1 MLNSTEKKVRL
12 LRTYLGGYPLWLAW
26 QVTYRCN
33 FRCGFCQYW
42 KDPQGKLP
50 EQTLEQFEYGARQ
63 LARAGSMFI
72 SLAGGEPLLRDDIVD
87 IARIINRWHLGF
99 ITTNGYLM
107 TPELAN
113 DLYEA
118 GLWGVSVSIDYVD
131 PAKHDKRRGVK
142 GAFERAVKALEYL
155 ARTKR
160 KAWQRVNLMTV
171 LMHDN
176 VDEIEELI
184 KLAGEFNAYFMVQ
197 PYCILKTG
205 DSQFICRDKNI
216 SNYMLELRQR
226 YPNMLSNPYFLSQ
239 FDNALNGGVKGC
251 KAGKAFF
258 NIDSIGNVSIC
269 VEKRN
274 SPVGNIYNDN
284 IIEIFTRMRK
294 SAKTNTCK
302 ACWYNCRGEVESLYN
317 PYGLLRSLPTYL
329 FDTGYAPRITE
340 NTTIR
345 KGANIN
351 GNTICYNRSAFQRQ
365 DNDTLCVKRN

>member
-1 MLNSTEKKVRL
+1 MLNSTEKKARL
-12 LRTYLGGYPLWLAW
+12 LRTYIGGYPLWLAW

-42 KDPQGKLP
+42 KDPQGKMP

-63 LARAGSMFI
+63 LARVGSMFI

-107 TPELAN
+107 TPELEQ
-113 DLYEA
+113 DLYYA
-118 GLWGVSVSIDYVD
+118 GLWGVSVSIDYANPD
-131 PAKHDKRRGVK
+131 KHNRRRGVK
-142 GAFERAVKALEYL
+142 NAFERAVNALEYL

-176 VDEIEELI
+176 IDEIEELI
-184 KLAGEFNAYFMVQ
+184 RLAGQFNAYFMVQ
-197 PYCILKTG
+197 PYCVLKTG
-205 DSQFICRDKNI
+205 DRQFVCKDKHI
-216 SNYMLELRQR
+216 SKYLLELKKK

-239 FDNALNGGVKGC
+239 FDKALNGGVAGC
-251 KAGKAFF
+251 KAGRAFF

-274 SPVGNIYNDN
+274 EPSGNIYRDN
-284 IIEIFTRMRK
+284 IIDIFSRMRK
-294 SAKTNTCK
+294 ASDNNRCQI
-302 ACWYNCRGEVESLYN
+302 CWYNCRGEVESLYN

-329 FDTGYAPRITE
+329 FDTGIAPNVENRI
-340 NTTIR
+340 
-345 KGANIN
+345 
-351 GNTICYNRSAFQRQ
+351 
-365 DNDTLCVKRN
+365 